1 MTKTQIPNKEVRH
14 LVLIDVENLA
24 ANPSPS
30 RREVLAVKAALEA
43 QLPDHDSALW
53 VVACSH
59 HAAPAVMFEFP
70 RARRLWRSGPDGA
83 DLALLDVLHGEPIES
98 RFGLVTICSGDGIFA
113 DEAARL
119 AHRGVN
125 VTAVAGRGG
134 LSAKLRLAARE
145 VHRLH
150 IDDGLAAT
158 GSVG

>member
-1 MTKTQIPNKEVRH
+1 MPNTRTPNKEVRH

-24 ANPSPS
+24 ANPRPS
-30 RREVLAVKAALEA
+30 QGEVLAVKAALEA
-43 QLPDHDSALW
+43 QLPEHDSAFW
-53 VVACSH
+53 VVACTH

-70 RARRLWRSGPDGA
+70 RARQLWRSGPDGA
-83 DLALLDVLHGEPIES
+83 DLALRDVMAGESIEG

-119 AHRGVN
+119 ARHGVS

-145 VHRLH
+145 VHRLN